1 MCICKCLVVVPVQ
14 RLNLAGYG
22 TLISTLAVKCEKKI
36 VCQVFGVL
44 NLYAALVLS
53 GFLVR

>member
-14 RLNLAGYG
+14 SLNLAGYG

-44 NLYAALVLS
+44 NLYADLVLS